1 MYCKTIYFLIY
12 DFTCGRSAFSSSCNL
27 KRNTGNLCAGFRACF
42 VRCRISKSHMLVF
55 KGSVSQNFYTLAFPI
70 NQALTYI
77 LFVYL
82 LRPTQIVSLN
92 LYFADIFSICQLAA
106 CLLLTIK
113 YDFKQLSFLMYRI
126 HQI

>member
-1 MYCKTIYFLIY
+1 MTLRVGGQHFLLTVIWNGTQVI
-12 DFTCGRSAFSSSCNL
+12 FAQAL
-27 KRNTGNLCAGFRACF
+27 ELVLCAVEFPSLICW
-42 VRCRISKSHMLVF
+42 CL

-92 LYFADIFSICQLAA
+92 LYFAYIFSICQLAA